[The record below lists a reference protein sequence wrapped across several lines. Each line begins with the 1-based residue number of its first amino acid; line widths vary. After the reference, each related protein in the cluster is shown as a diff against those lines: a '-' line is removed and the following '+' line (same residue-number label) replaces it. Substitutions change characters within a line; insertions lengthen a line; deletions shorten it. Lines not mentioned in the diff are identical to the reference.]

1 MLELDTTI
9 LLANH
14 GELRRKEFRS
24 SVTVTTAGQVAVL
37 EFNRPNKRNAL
48 NMALIYANIEAATWL
63 NENPEIKVVA
73 ITGRGP
79 SFCAGFDLSIVEDED
94 DISAVTEAVDALRR
108 MIDALESINA
118 VTVAL
123 IHGDCVGG
131 GLLIA
136 LASDLRIAASD
147 ARLWLPEVELGIP
160 LACGGVPR
168 LAREIGAAQATE
180 MILLAGEVAPTRA
193 HALGVLNEVVNEA
206 GLQERADQ
214 ILTTLAERPT
224 ILLRTTK
231 QQVTAAVR
239 SNTQYAFTDAHL
251 AHAALIDPEARKA
264 REQYLATLG
273 RGPS

>member
-1 MLELDTTI
+1 MLELDTTN
-9 LLANH
+9 LLAKH
-14 GELRRKEFRS
+14 GELRRKEFGS
-24 SVTVTTAGQVAVL
+24 SVTLTTAGQVAIL

-48 NMALIYANIEAATWL
+48 NKALTNANLEAVTWL
-63 NENPEIKVVA
+63 NKNPEIKVVA

-79 SFCAGFDLSIVEDED
+79 SFCAGFDLSIVEGED
-94 DISAVTEAVDALRR
+94 DISAITEAVDALRR
-108 MIDALESINA
+108 MIDALASINA

-168 LAREIGAAQATE
+168 LVREVGAAQAIE
-180 MILLAGEVAPTRA
+180 MILLCGAVDPMRA
-193 HALGVLNEVVNEA
+193 QALGLLNEVVNEA
-206 GLQERADQ
+206 GLQDRADQ
-214 ILTTLAERPT
+214 ILTTLAERPM

-231 QQVTAAVR
+231 QQVAAAVR
-239 SNTQYAFTDAHL
+239 DNTQYAFTDAHL

-273 RGPS
+273 RDSS